1 MSEATPKVIEG
12 QLAAKGL
19 KFALVVARFN
29 NFISER
35 LLEGALDA
43 LKRHGATD
51 TDLVIVRVPGAFELP
66 LVVKKLAESK
76 RFDGV
81 LALGAIIR
89 GSTPHFDYVASEAAK
104 GVAKVGLESSC
115 PVVFGILTTDTVE
128 QAIERAGTKSGNKG
142 WSAAL
147 GAMEMAR
154 LYANIQDH
162 SS

>member
-1 MSEATPKVIEG
+1 MDTEIHRGAVGTG
-12 QLAAKGL
+12 R
-19 KFALVVARFN
+19 ALC
-29 NFISER
+29 
-35 LLEGALDA
+35 
-43 LKRHGATD
+43 
-51 TDLVIVRVPGAFELP
+51 
-66 LVVKKLAESK
+66 
-76 RFDGV
+76 
-81 LALGAIIR
+81 